1 MCCHIGRCRYI
12 ICIGSCRTNWLYI
25 PGSIQTGDF
34 QMPITLSKIY
44 SFCYVFW
51 SPWSDA
57 SFALLNF
64 QDLLKN
70 IFSLWKKLDPY
81 STHVCVH
88 TPWRQYEARN
98 QPRFVQ
104 VRVCV
109 WENTSIKNTGPMTK
123 SKNACRTWSLVA
135 RLQKQELKTLLS
147 IPLHYIFMRTKD
159 KLIKI
164 YPRFGTFIWRCL

>member
-1 MCCHIGRCRYI
+1 MCPLYLEDETIFQKSLGCNYTAILNITLLADFWLRIRTSKQTKKNPPGMCCHIGRCRYI

-81 STHVCVH
+81 STHVCTH
-88 TPWRQYEARN
+88 HDASIRSSKSTPI
-98 QPRFVQ
+98 
-104 VRVCV
+104 CTG
-109 WENTSIKNTGPMTK
+109 TSL
-123 SKNACRTWSLVA
+123 C
-135 RLQKQELKTLLS
+135 
-147 IPLHYIFMRTKD
+147 MRKHINKKHWTDD
-159 KLIKI
+159 KV
-164 YPRFGTFIWRCL
+164 